1 MKKVEKLHL
10 KYILYIVYCIKNIV
24 YKVHKQYFYTYK
36 WSEIKNMQMS
46 RQETIF
52 EKAYAKINLSLDVCG
67 RRPNGYHDVRMIMQ
81 SISLCDELS
90 FEIADSGIELTMD
103 NEELLEEN
111 ADGKENIIVKAAKAF
126 FADTKVN
133 SGVRINLIKKIP
145 IAAGMAGGST
155 DAAAT
160 LRGLNRLYK
169 TNLDNKKLEEIGV
182 TIGADVPFCIEG
194 GTKLSEGIG
203 EILTDI
209 SSPQR
214 TYVVICKPD
223 INVSTKEVYERFDSL
238 SDPYHPDVDSMR
250 KALEEKDYAKVPV
263 LLGNSLEG
271 VTKGLHPIIG
281 EIERFMEENGATR
294 AIMSGSGPTVF
305 GLVEQD
311 KAHMLS
317 EKLKEKYPN
326 FYVGEHYY
334 G

>member
-1 MKKVEKLHL
+1 
-10 KYILYIVYCIKNIV
+10 
-24 YKVHKQYFYTYK
+24 
-36 WSEIKNMQMS
+36 MQFNE
-46 RQETIF
+46 RETVI

-67 RRPNGYHDVRMIMQ
+67 KRPNGYHDVKMIMQ

-90 FEIADSGIELTMD
+90 FEAIESGIELTMD
-103 NEELLEEN
+103 NEELTAESN
-111 ADGKENIIVKAAKAF
+111 GGKENIIVKAAKAF
-126 FADTKVN
+126 FADTKIN
-133 SGVRINLIKKIP
+133 GGVRINLIKKIP

-169 TNLDNKKLEEIGV
+169 TYLDNKKLEKIGV

-203 EILTDI
+203 EILTNI
-209 SSPQR
+209 PSPEK
-214 TYVVICKPD
+214 TFVVICKPD
-223 INVSTKEVYERFDSL
+223 INVSTKEVYEQFDAL
-238 SDPYHPDVDSMR
+238 LNPFHPDVDSMR
-250 KALEEKDYAKVPV
+250 KALEERDYAKVPN

-271 VTKGLHPIIG
+271 VTKGIHPIIG
-281 EIERFMEENGATR
+281 EIEKYMEENGAVK

-305 GLVEQD
+305 GLVEFE
-311 KAHMLS
+311 KMHKLS
-317 EKLKEKYPN
+317 EVLKEKYPQ